1 LCLPSHQ
8 LNSPDFIQN
17 VPAFQQLCE
26 IKYPIIVSD
35 PEFRPGKLCGII
47 FVPVYM
53 YLFVRKSFNGNN
65 EQTFRDSQ
73 LILRENKKETKG
85 FSQR

>member
-1 LCLPSHQ
+1 
-8 LNSPDFIQN
+8 

-26 IKYPIIVSD
+26 IKYPIFLSNS
-35 PEFRPGKLCGII
+35 ELRPGKLCGII